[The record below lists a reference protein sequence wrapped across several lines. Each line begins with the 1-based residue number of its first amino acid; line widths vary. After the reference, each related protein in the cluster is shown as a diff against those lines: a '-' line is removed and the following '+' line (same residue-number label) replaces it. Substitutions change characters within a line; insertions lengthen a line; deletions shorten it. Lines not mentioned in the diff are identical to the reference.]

1 MPSRVGVLM
10 PEAVSYE
17 FTGVSD
23 ADYAAVS
30 RHLNINPET
39 ETGDWPP
46 GLLSHAAGTAD
57 DGAFFV
63 AGVWFSRADE
73 AAFIRSRLGPALA
86 AEGVTAVPRI
96 RWTRVTHFHPAGG

>member
-1 MPSRVGVLM
+1 M

-30 RHLNINPET
+30 RHLNIDPET

-57 DGAFFV
+57 DGAFIV
-63 AGVWFSRADE
+63 AEVWSSR
-73 AAFIRSRLGPALA
+73 
-86 AEGVTAVPRI
+86 RI
-96 RWTRVTHFHPAGG
+96 RRHSCSRGSARRWRPRA

>member
-1 MPSRVGVLM
+1 MISNESRRNAHREGVVM

-30 RHLNINPET
+30 RHLNIDPES

-46 GLLSHAAGTAD
+46 GLLSHTAGTAD
-57 DGAFFV
+57 DGAFLV
-63 AGVWFSRADE
+63 AEVWSSRADQ
-73 AAFIRSRLGPALA
+73 AAFM
-86 AEGVTAVPRI
+86 RI
-96 RWTRVTHFHPAGG
+96 RRHSWSRGSARRWQPKA

>member
-1 MPSRVGVLM
+1 M

-23 ADYAAVS
+23 ADYAVVS
-30 RHLNINPET
+30 RHLNIDPET

-57 DGAFFV
+57 DGAFIV
-63 AGVWFSRADE
+63 AEVWSSRADQ
-73 AAFIRSRLGPALA
+73 AAFMESRLGPALA
-86 AEGVTAVPRI
+86 AQGGTAVPPVP
-96 RWTRVTHFHPAGG
+96 WVRVTHFHPARG

>member
-1 MPSRVGVLM
+1 M

-23 ADYAAVS
+23 ADYAEVS
-30 RHLNINPET
+30 RHLNIDPET

-57 DGAFFV
+57 DGAFIV
-63 AGVWFSRADE
+63 AEVWSSRADE
-73 AAFIRSRLGPALA
+73 AAFMESRLGPALA
-86 AEGVTAVPRI
+86 AEGVTEVPRI
-96 RWTRVTHFHPAGG
+96 RWTRVTHFHLAGN

>member
-1 MPSRVGVLM
+1 MPSREGVLV

-46 GLLSHAAGTAD
+46 GLLSHSAGTAD
-57 DGAFFV
+57 DGAFIV
-63 AGVWFSRADE
+63 AEVWSSRADQAPFGE
-73 AAFIRSRLGPALA
+73 PRLGPSLA
-86 AEGVTAVPRI
+86 AEAATAGPP
-96 RWTRVTHFHPAGG
+96 TRSMRR

>member
-1 MPSRVGVLM
+1 M

-30 RHLNINPET
+30 RHLNIDPET

-57 DGAFFV
+57 DGAFIV
-63 AGVWFSRADE
+63 AEVWSSRADQ
-73 AAFIRSRLGPALA
+73 AAFMNSRLGPALGA
-86 AEGVTAVPRI
+86 AGVTVVPDV
-96 RWTRVTHFHPAGG
+96 RWVPLVAYHVP